1 MVVAGVPVGKLFYLI
16 IKQVSRPISK
26 RMKLLALQSE
36 FFRKYICVP
45 PANAYNWVVTNVR
58 IRTMGSEGK
67 VKVLKLTEE
76 KAIEL
81 GAELI
86 GELTIFTTSTILI
99 AAEYSRQSKKAQ
111 AKEEAQ
117 NENLR
122 NLRSEIDS
130 LKSQIESHERRLAY
144 IQEQQQQQPNRG
156 WKKNK

>member
-1 MVVAGVPVGKLFYLI
+1 MVVAGVPIGKLFYLI

-26 RMKLLALQSE
+26 RMKILALQSE
-36 FFRKYICVP
+36 FFKKYICMP
-45 PANAYNWVVTNVR
+45 PANAYNWFVTNVR
-58 IRTMGSEGK
+58 IKTMGSEGR

-81 GAELI
+81 GSELI
-86 GELTIFTTSTILI
+86 GELTIFTISTVLI
-99 AAEYSRQSKKAQ
+99 AAEYARQSNKAQ

-117 NENLR
+117 NEKLS

-130 LKSQIESHERRLAY
+130 LKSQIDSHEKRLAY
-144 IQEQQQQQPNRG
+144 IQEQQQQPRG